1 MSLTFDFIGIVTRD
15 LAASLDFYR
24 TLGLDLAAGL
34 ESEPHVEVALP
45 SGVRIGWDPIE
56 TIHSFDPGYA
66 FPSGDHRVAFGFQ
79 AADAAEVDATHARL
93 VAAGHPSRVDP
104 WDAPWGQRYATV
116 LDPDG
121 NAIDLYAPLDAS

>member
-24 TLGLDLAAGL
+24 ALGLDIG
-34 ESEPHVEVALP
+34 EGQEQEPHVEVTLP

-56 TIHSFDPGYA
+56 TIHSFDPGYE
-66 FPSGDHRVAFGFQ
+66 FPTGDHRVAFAFQ
-79 AADAAEVDATHARL
+79 AASPAEVNEVHARL
-93 VAAGHPSRVDP
+93 VAAGHASRVDP
-104 WDAPWGQRYATV
+104 WDAPWGQRYSTV

-121 NAIDLYAPLDAS
+121 NAIDIYAPLAS